1 MAATRTDG
9 TIYRLRREAREKYN
23 TLEKDVQDMYRR
35 EQCDM
40 CGAHLTVRQMNRV
53 ILEGLPLL
61 CLKDYKKMQGEMEN
75 LQCLFGQLK
84 LL

>member
-1 MAATRTDG
+1 MQQKKELVHR
-9 TIYRLRREAREKYN
+9 IRREAREKWN
-23 TLEKDVQDMYRR
+23 TLDKDVQEMYRR
-35 EQCDM
+35 ERCDI

-61 CLKDYKKMQGEMEN
+61 CLKDYKNMSGEMEN

-84 LL
+84 LF

>member
-1 MAATRTDG
+1 MQQKKELTHR
-9 TIYRLRREAREKYN
+9 IRREAREKWN
-23 TLEKDVQDMYRR
+23 TLDKDVQEMYRR

-53 ILEGLPLL
+53 ILEGLPPL
-61 CLKDYKKMQGEMEN
+61 CLKDYKKMSGEMEN

-84 LL
+84 LF

>member
-1 MAATRTDG
+1 MQQQKELKHR
-9 TIYRLRREAREKYN
+9 IRREAREKWN
-23 TLEKDVQDMYRR
+23 TLDKDVQEMYRR

-61 CLKDYKKMQGEMEN
+61 CLKDYKKMNGEMEN

-84 LL
+84 LF

>member
-1 MAATRTDG
+1 MQHKKELTHR
-9 TIYRLRREAREKYN
+9 IRREAREKWN
-23 TLEKDVQDMYRR
+23 TLDKDVQEMYRR
-35 EQCDM
+35 ERCDI

-61 CLKDYKKMQGEMEN
+61 CLKDYKNMSGEMEN

-84 LL
+84 LF